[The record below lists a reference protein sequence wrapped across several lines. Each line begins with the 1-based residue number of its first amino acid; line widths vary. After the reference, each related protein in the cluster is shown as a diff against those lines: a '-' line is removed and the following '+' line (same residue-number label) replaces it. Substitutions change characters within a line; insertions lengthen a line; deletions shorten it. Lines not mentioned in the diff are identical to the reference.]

1 MQHAGKSADD
11 AYNGGVMATCRTCR
25 HSRAALSVA
34 GCIRVQNMKGV
45 KNMGEIQVIPVWR
58 DRKIKEER
66 RKRHKADW
74 RDKVIVAQW
83 FIIGAFAVLAY
94 ILQAGPI

>member
-1 MQHAGKSADD
+1 
-11 AYNGGVMATCRTCR
+11 
-25 HSRAALSVA
+25 
-34 GCIRVQNMKGV
+34 
-45 KNMGEIQVIPVWR
+45 MGEVQVIPVWR

-83 FIIGAFAVLAY
+83 FIIGAFAALAY